1 MRMKHWMTL
10 VALVLCI
17 DPASGQNAEQGVNAL
32 QRLDGFSFTVL
43 YSAGHE
49 ERARAMAQLC
59 ERTMVCMDGRLDFI
73 PALQLKVLA
82 QVDWS
87 AHTAFPVYG
96 MPHPVRDTTLVLA
109 AEDND
114 FWRSFVPDT
123 AQLPEDLVI
132 QVRSAYGTPDGG
144 LSMQPFFDLL
154 VLHEL
159 AHLYHLQ
166 RPVDFPRLWLGELFA
181 NVFLHTFIAAERP
194 DLLPALTVFPR
205 MVVARGTQDF
215 QFTTLPELEA
225 NYELI
230 ASQHPTNYGWYQCRW
245 HSAAASIYDRG
256 GAIVLRKFWEGF
268 TLPNGK
274 LDDAALAELLR
285 EKVHPSVAEV
295 MTMW

>member
-1 MRMKHWMTL
+1 MKHWMTL

-59 ERTMVCMDGRLDFI
+59 ERTMVYMDGQLDFI

-123 AQLPEDLVI
+123 AQLPGDLVI

-166 RPVDFPRLWLGELFA
+166 RPWTSHGFGWASSSRTCSCTPSLQPRG
-181 NVFLHTFIAAERP
+181 P
-194 DLLPALTVFPR
+194 
-205 MVVARGTQDF
+205 
-215 QFTTLPELEA
+215 
-225 NYELI
+225 I
-230 ASQHPTNYGWYQCRW
+230 ASGAHGLSAHGGRAW
-245 HSAAASIYDRG
+245 HA
-256 GAIVLRKFWEGF
+256 
-268 TLPNGK
+268 
-274 LDDAALAELLR
+274 
-285 EKVHPSVAEV
+285 
-295 MTMW
+295 